1 MDKAQLK
8 RYKHRQ
14 HELKKK
20 EKRVRDLRAR
30 MGALKVSSGKVMS
43 SMNDFPFTRTWETV
57 ETYSDPVRFYK
68 LRRELG
74 EVKGQIRKLKVEML
88 AIERWIDSIC
98 DDADREL
105 MHDLFIK
112 GRSQSEVARE
122 LGVSQQRVSQMID
135 SVLDYMNG

>member
-1 MDKAQLK
+1 MDKSQLK
-8 RYKHRQ
+8 SYKN
-14 HELKKK
+14 LKSEIRKK
-20 EKRVRDLRAR
+20 EQRVKDLRAR
-30 MGALKVSSGKVMS
+30 MSALKVSSGKVMS

-57 ETYSDPVRFYK
+57 ETYSDPVKFYK

-88 AIERWIDSIC
+88 AIERWIDSIY

-122 LGVSQQRVSQMID
+122 LGVSQQRVSQMVD
-135 SVLDYMNG
+135 SVIEYMNG